1 MQITFHGAARETTG
15 SMHILEAN
23 GSRIMLD
30 CGLCQ
35 GHRKEAFERNRNL
48 PVDPDTI
55 DACVLSHAHID
66 HSGNLPTLAKK
77 GYSGPVYATPATQDL
92 CEIMLMDSAY
102 LQKKDVEY
110 VNKKRR
116 KRGKN
121 PFEPLYVK
129 ADARKVIQQFEALPY
144 ENPLE
149 VAEGIKVNFHDAGH
163 ILGAAL
169 TEIQVTE
176 NNRTERIL
184 YTGDMGRKD
193 QPILRDPVIVR
204 DVDQLITESTY
215 GNRLHPQE
223 EDVKATLEELCRRT
237 MENSSRLV
245 VPAFSVG
252 RTQQLL
258 YFLHDLWQEDRL
270 CDIPVYVDSPLS
282 SKATRVYEKHPECY
296 DRDMMANIMDEE
308 NPFTM
313 QHITYTSNV
322 EESKKLNRM
331 DGPVIIISA
340 SGMCEGGRILHHL
353 KHSVEDEKNTVLI
366 VGYQAEHTLGRRLV
380 RQEEEVKIYGDK
392 YPLNADVVSI
402 QALSAHADR
411 DEMLQYYEEMGFE
424 VDRAFV
430 VHGEP
435 EQQKPFAQKLQDLG
449 ADTIRIPERGQTF
462 EL

>member
-1 MQITFHGAARETTG
+1 
-15 SMHILEAN
+15 MHILEAN

>member
-169 TEIQVTE
+169 TELQVTE

-204 DVDQLITESTY
+204 DVDQLVTESTY

-411 DEMLQYYEEMGFE
+411 DEMLQYYEETGFE